1 MLVSLEWD
9 GFGIGQEVW
18 ATVIIIIAL
27 LIALL
32 VIATRKDVAY
42 GLVIIWALLGIA
54 VEQSGN
60 WNIVTTVEISVVV
73 IVVGLILSFVASRL
87 KR

>member
-54 VEQSGN
+54 VEQGAN

-73 IVVGLILSFVASRL
+73 IVVGLILSFMASRL